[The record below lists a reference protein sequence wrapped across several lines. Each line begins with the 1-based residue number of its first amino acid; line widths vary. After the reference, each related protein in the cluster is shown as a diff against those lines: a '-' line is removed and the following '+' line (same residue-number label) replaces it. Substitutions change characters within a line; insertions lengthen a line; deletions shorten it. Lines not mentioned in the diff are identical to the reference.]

1 MKKYRLNFYLLM
13 MMLSTAMIFGQNA
26 TLTGTVKDSSNGN
39 ALVGANVFIS
49 GTSLGA
55 AAIEDGIF
63 TINNIKPGSYT
74 VKVSYI
80 GYKSKEIEIELTE
93 AKKYEQDFFLEYT
106 TIEGQTVVV
115 MSQAK
120 GQMDAINRQLLSL
133 IHI

>member
-1 MKKYRLNFYLLM
+1 MKKYRLNFYLLIM
-13 MMLSTAMIFGQNA
+13 MASTAMIFGQNA

-55 AAIEDGIF
+55 AAIDDGIF

-93 AKKYEQDFFLEYT
+93 AKN
-106 TIEGQTVVV
+106 
-115 MSQAK
+115 M
-120 GQMDAINRQLLSL
+120 NRISF
-133 IHI
+133 

>member
-1 MKKYRLNFYLLM
+1 MKKYLLNFYLLIIM
-13 MMLSTAMIFGQNA
+13 VSTTMIFAQNA

-55 AAIEDGIF
+55 AAIDDGIF

-93 AKKYEQDFFLEYT
+93 AKKYEQDFFLEYNKRGRRLWSCLKQKARWMPST
-106 TIEGQTVVV
+106 G
-115 MSQAK
+115 S
-120 GQMDAINRQLLSL
+120 
-133 IHI
+133 